1 MGSSG
6 SFFPFLAFL
15 GAAAAAK
22 CLDGRVVVEEDMVG
36 VDDEREVDVAIM
48 PMRLVLADEPMARR
62 R

>member
-22 CLDGRVVVEEDMVG
+22 CLDGRVVEEDMVG